1 MTDCINCQNKGM
13 HIADG
18 LYLCPKCEKEER
30 FHLVRSIET
39 GKMYWKNINWAVVD
53 EEIVA

>member
-1 MTDCINCQNKGM
+1 M